1 MALQRIETAYGN
13 PIMFNGNIWPI
24 ADANVWLGNASFRFA
39 NVSSKSIEVIEVFT
53 SNIVSAAN
61 TQAYSSNTGAYRLT
75 GGMSIT
81 SGNVYI
87 SGSAGNAIV
96 TTNTIQSGSI
106 IPLGNAASNVS
117 LGGSSNYWNN
127 LYARNAFFDDIVVG
141 GGISTFTS
149 NINIAGN
156 IIPTG
161 ANVTYNLGNVTQ
173 WWGTFYGISTQARY
187 ADLAENYQADAA
199 YESGTVLEFGG
210 TAEVTLAE
218 DGTRRV
224 AGVVSTNPA
233 HLMNGGL
240 VGTNVVT
247 LALLGRVPCKVRGSI
262 RKGDMLVSGGSGF
275 ARPENSPQ
283 LGAVIGKALEDFNDT
298 EGVIE
303 VVVGRI

>member
-39 NVSSKSIEVIEVFT
+39 NVSSKSIEVTEMFT
-53 SNIVSAAN
+53 ANIVSAAN
-61 TQAYSSNTGAYRLT
+61 TQAFSSNTGAYRLT
-75 GGMSIT
+75 GGMSIAT
-81 SGNVYI
+81 GNLYI
-87 SGSAGNAIV
+87 SGSGGNAIV

-117 LGGSSNYWNN
+117 LGGLSNYWNN
-127 LYARNAFFDDIVVG
+127 LYARHAFLDDVTVG
-141 GGISTFTS
+141 GGVSTFSS
-149 NINIAGN
+149 NINIAGS

-161 ANVTYNLGNVTQ
+161 ANITHNLGNTSQ

-187 ADLAENYQADAA
+187 ADLAENYQADAV
-199 YESGTVLEFGG
+199 YEPGTVLEFGG
-210 TAEVTLAE
+210 FAEVTLAQ

-247 LALLGRVPCKVRGSI
+247 LALLGRVPCKVRGNI

-275 ARPENSPQ
+275 ARPENNPQ
-283 LGAVIGKALEDFNDT
+283 LGAVIGKSLEDFSGV
-298 EGVIE
+298 EGIIE